1 MDSTA
6 QWFYVSVLGGQKL
19 DQVSRLNSSILRLAK
34 FDKVSVTYWE
44 NIFIR
49 KTFSP
54 LDHCVVKTW

>member
-19 DQVSRLNSSILRLAK
+19 DQVSGLNSSILRLAK
-34 FDKVSVTYWE
+34 FDKVSVIGVGLYWE

-49 KTFSP
+49 NYITPIFS
-54 LDHCVVKTW
+54 H

>member
-19 DQVSRLNSSILRLAK
+19 DQVSGLNSSILRLAK
-34 FDKVSVTYWE
+34 FDKVSVIGDGLYWE

-49 KTFSP
+49 NYITP
-54 LDHCVVKTW
+54 LFLH

>member
-19 DQVSRLNSSILRLAK
+19 DQVSGLNSSILRLAK
-34 FDKVSVTYWE
+34 FDKVSVIGVGLYWE

-49 KTFSP
+49 KYITP
-54 LDHCVVKTW
+54 LFPY